1 MWGGLSRPHYFDWMH
16 SIYMHQD
23 GLSTHRNEGGKS
35 EHLLSLNTYTEHQH
49 LLLSFYRGSGNAEVK
64 CRGAPAPQGMYECS
78 CIMFVCMCVSPPPAP
93 LAAEPA
99 GVPGT
104 VHGGKVSCVPS
115 GGKDPRA
122 GDQAGV

>member
-1 MWGGLSRPHYFDWMH
+1 MRCSSRHV
-16 SIYMHQD
+16 
-23 GLSTHRNEGGKS
+23 R
-35 EHLLSLNTYTEHQH
+35 
-49 LLLSFYRGSGNAEVK
+49 V
-64 CRGAPAPQGMYECS
+64 CS
-78 CIMFVCMCVSPPPAP
+78 CICLYARVCVSPPPAP

-104 VHGGKVSCVPS
+104 VHGGKVSRVPS